1 MCDVSLIILSS
12 SSVNFYFT
20 CERLLA
26 LLLLWCVLISGSQ
39 VWLTEFTWPTVL
51 AKYFQMY
58 SRIIM
63 PSTTV
68 SICHVYG
75 HPVSSEQPPYI
86 RKIPYIMRPVSPKL
100 VPQPTFPAFLVS
112 RAQVKSNLNFSSKE
126 GSMSTEALEESV
138 LVAKL
143 SLFGGDSVRVSGIQ
157 RSGAAAATTSAEH
170 QDTAGDCGL
179 QATWPSVLTLW
190 PCWQFCELHN
200 TP

>member
-1 MCDVSLIILSS
+1 
-12 SSVNFYFT
+12 
-20 CERLLA
+20 
-26 LLLLWCVLISGSQ
+26 
-39 VWLTEFTWPTVL
+39 
-51 AKYFQMY
+51 MY

-86 RKIPYIMRPVSPKL
+86 RIPYIMIPVSPKL

-112 RAQVKSNLNFSSKE
+112 RAQVKSKLNFSSKE
-126 GSMSTEALEESV
+126 GSMSAEVLEESV

-170 QDTAGDCGL
+170 QDTAGDSAFRPRGL
-179 QATWPSVLTLW
+179 QCSLSGPADNSVSYIIQLKISL
-190 PCWQFCELHN
+190 CIN
-200 TP
+200 